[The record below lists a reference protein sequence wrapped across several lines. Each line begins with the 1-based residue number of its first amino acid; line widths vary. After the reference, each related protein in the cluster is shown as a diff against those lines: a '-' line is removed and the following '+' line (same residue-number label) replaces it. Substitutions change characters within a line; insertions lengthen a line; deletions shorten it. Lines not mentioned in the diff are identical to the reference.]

1 MKVKSQEIEISHA
14 GKLLFPQ
21 AGISKADLAEYYLR
35 IAETML
41 PYLQDRPISMQRFPD
56 GIDGQGFY
64 HKEVPDYFPDWIE
77 TVQVE
82 VKEEGGK
89 QRQVVVNQ
97 AATQVFLADQACIT
111 PHAWLSRADKLD
123 FPDRLIFDLDPPG
136 DDFTEVRF
144 AAKALNE
151 ILREVGLV
159 PYVMTT
165 GSKGAHVVVPLDR
178 QEDFDTV
185 RAFGS
190 DLCAVLASRYPERL
204 TTETRKD
211 QRKGRLFLDYL
222 RNAFAQTAVPPYA
235 VRPLPGAPLAAPL
248 DWDELDDPELD
259 SQSYSI
265 KNIFRRLGQK
275 DDPWKGMQRHARS
288 LSKPLQELEQLAAE
302 G

>member
-1 MKVKSQEIEISHA
+1 MKVKSHEIEISHA

-21 AGISKADLAEYYLR
+21 AGISKADLDEYYLR

-41 PYLQDRPISMQRFPD
+41 PYLPDRPISIQRFPD

-89 QRQVVVNQ
+89 QRQVLVNQ
-97 AATQVFLADQACIT
+97 AATLVFLADQACIT

-123 FPDRLIFDLDPPG
+123 FPDRLIFDLDPPS
-136 DDFTEVRF
+136 DDFAEVRF

-159 PYVMTT
+159 PYVRTT

-178 QEDFDTV
+178 
-185 RAFGS
+185 
-190 DLCAVLASRYPERL
+190 
-204 TTETRKD
+204 
-211 QRKGRLFLDYL
+211 
-222 RNAFAQTAVPPYA
+222 
-235 VRPLPGAPLAAPL
+235 
-248 DWDELDDPELD
+248 
-259 SQSYSI
+259 
-265 KNIFRRLGQK
+265 
-275 DDPWKGMQRHARS
+275 
-288 LSKPLQELEQLAAE
+288 
-302 G
+302 